1 MYVVPNNSY
10 QMIAALQ
17 YGPVAAAI
25 DASST
30 TFAFYDGTGVITNS
44 TLCGDVTNHAVLIV
58 AYSDGS
64 DMGGI
69 PYFLAKNSYGSNWG
83 FNGYVRIGIENGV
96 GVCAIQSEATIPT
109 LLLAAN

>member
-30 TFAFYDGTGVITNS
+30 TFKFYDGTGVITNS

-69 PYFLAKNSYGSNWG
+69 PYFLAKNSYG
-83 FNGYVRIGIENGV
+83 
-96 GVCAIQSEATIPT
+96 
-109 LLLAAN
+109 